1 MTGDRISRRIEG
13 LLDEADKAI
22 ASGEWELALEK
33 SRDVLAFDPGNEDAL
48 AFVGAAERRLSSDA
62 PPIPVSQDVGSLGLE
77 SDSRPDLKTIPSTQK
92 IPESFANGRYQVKKF
107 LGEGGKKLVYLALD
121 TVLDRQ
127 IAFSLIKAEG
137 LDDQARQRVTREAQY
152 FPTKTRPSIRL

>member
-13 LLDEADKAI
+13 LLNEADSAI
-22 ASGEWELALEK
+22 ASGDWGLAVEK
-33 SRDVLAFDPGNEDAL
+33 SRDVLAFDPDNAEAL
-48 AFVGAAERRLSSDA
+48 AFVAAAERRLSPDA
-62 PPIPVSQDVGSLGLE
+62 SEIPVLQSARSSTSEPDNRPGVPASP
-77 SDSRPDLKTIPSTQK
+77 SREK

-127 IAFSLIKAEG
+127 IAFSLIKAKG
-137 LDDQARQRVTREAQY
+137 LDDQA
-152 FPTKTRPSIRL
+152 